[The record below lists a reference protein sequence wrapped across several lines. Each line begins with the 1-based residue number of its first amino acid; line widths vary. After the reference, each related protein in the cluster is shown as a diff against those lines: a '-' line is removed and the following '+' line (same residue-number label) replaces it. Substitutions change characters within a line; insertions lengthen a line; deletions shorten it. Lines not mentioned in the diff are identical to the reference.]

1 MNDCGGCKFCLD
13 KRKFGGPGK
22 LKKRCELRVCMTPRR
37 MGAPSPKPMVH
48 SSPMVNSGPKLPLE
62 VRNKFL
68 TTIENRQNIKIIE
81 NPPMPAENRV
91 ALENIIEMGLETYE
105 VVNVV
110 PSSQHISTN
119 NPVRVLA
126 TSGQPQQLCYIC
138 KRDNKED
145 LFYCSSCGDNFHQ
158 FCLQLQSP
166 GSGQTVSTTCGRCRD
181 TKGDY
186 EQAMNARAE
195 SIHAK
200 CEEIDGAQYQV
211 ISFLTDPDSRLPEM
225 ILQVEDPSEQQEEE
239 EAPSQQQQQTQA
251 AAAGQQ
257 GGIGGNK
264 LYDNDFNSYLQIPE
278 ISLAS
283 E

>member
-1 MNDCGGCKFCLD
+1 
-13 KRKFGGPGK
+13 
-22 LKKRCELRVCMTPRR
+22 

-110 PSSQHISTN
+110 PNSQHMSTN

-158 FCLQLQSP
+158 FCLQLQTP
-166 GSGQTVSTTCGRCRD
+166 GSVQTVSTTCGRCQN
-181 TKGDY
+181 TKQGSY

-225 ILQVEDPSEQQEEE
+225 ILQVEDPSEQQQEEE
-239 EAPSQQQQQTQA
+239 EVSSQQQTEE
-251 AAAGQQ
+251 GQQ
-257 GGIGGNK
+257 QQIGGNK

-278 ISLAS
+278 IS
-283 E
+283 

>member
-110 PSSQHISTN
+110 PNSQHMSTN

-158 FCLQLQSP
+158 FCLQLQNP
-166 GSGQTVSTTCGRCRD
+166 GSVQTVSTTCGRCQN
-181 TKGDY
+181 TKQGSY

-195 SIHAK
+195 SIPAK
-200 CEEIDGAQYQV
+200 CEEIYGAQYQV

-239 EAPSQQQQQTQA
+239 EVSSQQQTEE
-251 AAAGQQ
+251 GQQ
-257 GGIGGNK
+257 QQIGGNK

>member
-1 MNDCGGCKFCLD
+1 
-13 KRKFGGPGK
+13 
-22 LKKRCELRVCMTPRR
+22 
-37 MGAPSPKPMVH
+37 
-48 SSPMVNSGPKLPLE
+48 MVNSGPKLPLE

-110 PSSQHISTN
+110 PNSQHMSTN

-158 FCLQLQSP
+158 FCLQLQTP
-166 GSGQTVSTTCGRCRD
+166 GSVQTVSTTCGRCQN
-181 TKGDY
+181 TKQGSY

-239 EAPSQQQQQTQA
+239 EVSPQQQTEEGQQQQQ
-251 AAAGQQ
+251 
-257 GGIGGNK
+257 IGGNK

>member
-1 MNDCGGCKFCLD
+1 
-13 KRKFGGPGK
+13 
-22 LKKRCELRVCMTPRR
+22 
-37 MGAPSPKPMVH
+37 MG
-48 SSPMVNSGPKLPLE
+48 
-62 VRNKFL
+62 
-68 TTIENRQNIKIIE
+68 
-81 NPPMPAENRV
+81 
-91 ALENIIEMGLETYE
+91 E

-200 CEEIDGAQYQV
+200 CEEIDGAQYQ
-211 ISFLTDPDSRLPEM
+211 
-225 ILQVEDPSEQQEEE
+225 QAQEQ
-239 EAPSQQQQQTQA
+239 SN
-251 AAAGQQ
+251 
-257 GGIGGNK
+257 GGNK

-278 ISLAS
+278 ISL
-283 E
+283 